1 MDRVA
6 KSIGVIHYN
15 DDAMKKVCLIVR
27 LGFDATAEMYAAE
40 LKNTLRKD
48 EHPADVAQQ
57 IERGIDEQLKEKR
70 PLYAQLFD
78 SMICFSRN
86 GKDRYYKASRR
97 RAELVKAKSY
107 LIIGSG
113 GLRISK

>member
-1 MDRVA
+1 MQKYPVTIQEMDRVA

-40 LKNTLRKD
+40 LKITLRKD

-57 IERGIDEQLKEKR
+57 IERGID
-70 PLYAQLFD
+70 
-78 SMICFSRN
+78 
-86 GKDRYYKASRR
+86 
-97 RAELVKAKSY
+97 AELGTHV
-107 LIIGSG
+107 IISG
-113 GLRISK
+113 GEVLELSASQPKDDTIPF